1 MTSFMGRHH
10 NMWRRRKILRGAR
23 TSEGNQEVSNMTLR
37 DATALVIGVGSF
49 LALGACATAGPV
61 FEPRR
66 LLVSQAA
73 GYEVEVIVDGAP
85 APTFSH
91 GGGTFV
97 MGQLGER
104 YTLRIVNHTG
114 QRAEAVVSV
123 DGRDVVDGR
132 PADFRSKRG
141 YLVPAWGQID
151 IDGWRLSN
159 AQVAA
164 FRFSSVAESY
174 AARTGSAREVGVIGA
189 AIFPERYL
197 PPPPYRPLELPPSP
211 PPPPYGHYRDDAGA
225 APAPGKSGG
234 GLAEEGESAPPASR
248 SAPAP
253 MPERQ
258 RPGLGTEFGESMS
271 SPVQE
276 VPFVRANPTRPAVVL
291 GVRYNDHDGLI
302 AMGIDVDRDSC
313 VTGWCDRDTMLR
325 QTANPFPVVERR
337 YAAPPPCWRENG
349 DGYGCAR

>member
-1 MTSFMGRHH
+1 
-10 NMWRRRKILRGAR
+10 
-23 TSEGNQEVSNMTLR
+23 MTLR
-37 DATALVIGVGSF
+37 DATALLIGMGSF
-49 LALGACATAGPV
+49 LALGACATATASPA
-61 FEPRR
+61 FETRR

-73 GYEVEVIVDGAP
+73 GYEVEVIVDGVP

-91 GGGTFV
+91 GGQTFV
-97 MGQLGER
+97 LGQLGER
-104 YTLRIVNHTG
+104 YTLRVVNHTG

-174 AARTGSAREVGVIGA
+174 AARTGSGREVGVIGA
-189 AIFPERYL
+189 AIFPERYV
-197 PPPPYRPLELPPSP
+197 P
-211 PPPPYGHYRDDAGA
+211 PPPPPRRPLDLAPASPPYSGGGGYREEAPRA
-225 APAPGKSGG
+225 APAPSRDSDGI
-234 GLAEEGESAPPASR
+234 AEGEPAPPASR
-248 SAPAP
+248 SAPSP
-253 MPERQ
+253 RQ
-258 RPGLGTEFGESMS
+258 RPGLGTEFGESMT

-276 VPFVRANPTRPAVVL
+276 VPFMRANPIRPAVVL
-291 GVRYNDHDGLI
+291 GVRYNDHDGLY
-302 AMGIDVDRDSC
+302 ALGIDVDGDSC
-313 VTGWCDRDTMLR
+313 VAGWCDRETTLR

-337 YAAPPPCWRENG
+337 YATPPPCWREG
-349 DGYGCAR
+349 GYDCAR